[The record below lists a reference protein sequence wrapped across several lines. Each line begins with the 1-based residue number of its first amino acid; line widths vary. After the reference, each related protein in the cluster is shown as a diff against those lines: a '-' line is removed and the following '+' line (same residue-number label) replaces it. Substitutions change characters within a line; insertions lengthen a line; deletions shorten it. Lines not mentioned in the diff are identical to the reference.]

1 MRQEKRAVRWEGNK
15 IYEGSSEARCSVSG
29 RACKCGARGGC
40 SSNSPRL
47 DPPTTETV
55 RWLRS
60 ARLYLDAAKVA
71 VDSALGGEEQLV
83 RKYPAPEI
91 REIRRKVV
99 TAIAMID
106 EIGGDL

>member
-1 MRQEKRAVRWEGNK
+1 MPNEKEVKDAARERRDRGC
-15 IYEGSSEARCSVSG
+15 EAICSATG
-29 RACKCGARGGC
+29 RPCECLAGGGC
-40 SSNSPRL
+40 RSLTPRL
-47 DPPTTETV
+47 DPPSRETV

-91 REIRRKVV
+91 REVRRKVV

-106 EIGGDL
+106 EIGGEL

>member
-1 MRQEKRAVRWEGNK
+1 MNEKEVK
-15 IYEGSSEARCSVSG
+15 D
-29 RACKCGARGGC
+29 GARERRDGSREAICSATRSPCECLAGGGC
-40 SSNSPRL
+40 KALQPKL
-47 DPPTTETV
+47 DQPSKETV

-71 VDSALGGEEQLV
+71 CDSALGGEELLV
-83 RKYPAPEI
+83 RKYPCPEV
-91 REIRRKVV
+91 REVRRKVV